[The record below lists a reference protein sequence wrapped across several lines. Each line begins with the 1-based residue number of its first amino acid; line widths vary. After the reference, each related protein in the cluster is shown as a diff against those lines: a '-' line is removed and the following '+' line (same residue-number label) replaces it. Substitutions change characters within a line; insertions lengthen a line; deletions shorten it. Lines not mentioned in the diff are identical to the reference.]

1 GERWW
6 TVAEIAG
13 ERLLLHAMS
22 TDGPQPYGLVALHS
36 RTGQVAWEAFQYRF
50 LALTANG
57 IAVQHRNVSGR
68 VPFLLDVLSGGVITA
83 ATHEEIIPMPVSVT
97 LPLVY
102 TQPPPAWLSAYPV
115 E

>member
-1 GERWW
+1 MLNSAFSKVFSGRIWRIKTDESAQLLAIETRNRDNGHPLFSVIHYPSGQVLLDEYPYGERWW

-50 LALTANG
+50 LALTAN
-57 IAVQHRNVSGR
+57 
-68 VPFLLDVLSGGVITA
+68 
-83 ATHEEIIPMPVSVT
+83 
-97 LPLVY
+97 
-102 TQPPPAWLSAYPV
+102 
-115 E
+115 